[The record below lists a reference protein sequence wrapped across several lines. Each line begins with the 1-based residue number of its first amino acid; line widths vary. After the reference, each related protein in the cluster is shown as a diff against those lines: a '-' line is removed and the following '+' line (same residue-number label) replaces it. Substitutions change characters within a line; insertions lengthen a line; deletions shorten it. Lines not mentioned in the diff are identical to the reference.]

1 MVQQLIV
8 INPKDNV
15 GMAAMDLQKG
25 QEIKIEAD
33 GNTVVIILQS
43 NINFGHK
50 AAIKDIKKGSPI
62 YKYGEEMGVAIEDIS
77 LGEHVHV
84 HNVVG
89 QRGRGD
95 LNS

>member
-1 MVQQLIV
+1 MQQLIL

-15 GMAAMDLQKG
+15 AIATVDLQKG
-25 QEIKIEAD
+25 QEIKIET
-33 GNTVVIILQS
+33 GSHTFVIVLQA

-50 AAIKDIKKGSPI
+50 VAIKDIKKETPV
-62 YKYGEEMGVAIEDIS
+62 YKYGEEMGITTEDIS
-77 LGEHVHV
+77 SGEHVHV

-95 LNS
+95 LND